1 VCCSGDSQFGWVFK
15 NENPFFSLT
24 KKNEKPLSHVT
35 KVTLGKMKTHSC
47 HENENPRG
55 TQMCG
60 EEVFLQVVTFSLA
73 HVAACVAADAK
84 FIVQA
89 TARGTLK
96 TPRRARIYLQH
107 NANER
112 E

>member
-1 VCCSGDSQFGWVFK
+1 MPFEYRNSTTGDSQFGWVFK

-24 KKNEKPLSHVT
+24 KKNEKPVSHVT

-60 EEVFLQVVTFSLA
+60 EEVFLQVVTFSYT
-73 HVAACVAADAK
+73 HAK